1 MAMTR
6 TRRSSGQTLSLLRG
20 LLDRPRKWR
29 HGYDLSQDTGLPSGT
44 LYPILVRLADR
55 GLLESKWEA
64 APDPGRPPRHLYR
77 LTAKGSAY
85 ARSELEADE
94 VSALN
99 APEGSRA

>member
-1 MAMTR
+1 MTPSPHASA
-6 TRRSSGQTLSLLRG
+6 RREVK
-20 LLDRPRKWR
+20 DAC
-29 HGYDLSQDTGLPSGT
+29 
-44 LYPILVRLADR
+44 VRLADR
-55 GLLESKWEA
+55 GLLESKWEP